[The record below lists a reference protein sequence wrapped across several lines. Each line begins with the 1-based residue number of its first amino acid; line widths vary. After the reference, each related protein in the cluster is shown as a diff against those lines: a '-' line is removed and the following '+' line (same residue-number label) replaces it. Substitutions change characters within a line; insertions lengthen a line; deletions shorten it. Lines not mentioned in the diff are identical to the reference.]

1 MLTGGPIHTV
11 AGSGTGGDC
20 EAVLVVDDRIAA
32 VGSREECEAA
42 APWARF
48 PRGRLHFGT
57 TEQAAR
63 AIGLRHG
70 GGWDVDLIADAYRE
84 AMGDRLDS
92 LSGAKLEKSW
102 KGFCEAFFARR
113 GRPS

>member
-1 MLTGGPIHTV
+1 MVLWRAVRGGGRDALTAALPFADGPG
-11 AGSGTGGDC
+11 A
-20 EAVLVVDDRIAA
+20 
-32 VGSREECEAA
+32 
-42 APWARF
+42 
-48 PRGRLHFGT
+48 
-57 TEQAAR
+57 
-63 AIGLRHG
+63 GLRHG